1 MSDSESRNPWQLTPA
16 KLEWGEGGEPV
27 SAQFGDI
34 YFSRGDGLAETDY
47 VFLQQNRLEQRW
59 RTLDPNVA
67 GVFVIG
73 ETGFGTGLN
82 FFSAWELWRR
92 VAPIS
97 WRLLFVSVER
107 FPLERVH
114 FARAQQQWPQ
124 FAELS
129 AQVLASY
136 PPLLPGFH
144 RRHYADRVE
153 LQLLFDDATAAFA
166 ALHDSAAP
174 EFPNGFQIDAWFLD
188 GFAPAK
194 NPGMWNDDLFVQLGR
209 LSRPGTSFATFTVAG
224 TVKRGMQRAGFA
236 IEKIPGFG
244 AKRQMLRGDF
254 ATNRTVINSNPIADD
269 NNAVV
274 APPKIRAVDYW
285 AYAPPRSPS
294 KQAQPRRVVV
304 IGGGLAGAHT
314 ARALAER
321 GCPVTLLE
329 QADALATGAS
339 GNPQGVLYTKLSA
352 QAGLLNRFTLASYA
366 HALDF
371 YRTLP
376 IEERQLG
383 KFCGVLQLADS
394 DEQWQ
399 QLRDAFAAHD
409 EWVQFV
415 DAAQASA
422 LADCPVPQR
431 ALWFPRAGWL
441 APAAICQY
449 LTDHPLIDVR
459 TLCRVHDLVREAT
472 QWRLDASTGV
482 VHADIVVIATA
493 ADAAALAPTAHLPL
507 KSIRGQITA
516 LPQDLLRHRARC
528 VICHDG
534 YLASSPTG
542 ALIGATF
549 TQRDADLQV
558 RSDDHRANLQL
569 LERAL
574 PDLLAHPAEAIDCSQ
589 LTGRVGQ
596 RCTTLDYLPIVG
608 PVADP
613 AAMRERFAALAKNAN
628 TIPTTAGAYCPD
640 LYVNVGHGSRGL
652 TSTPLCAELL
662 AAQIT
667 GEPRPLPRELVQ
679 ALSPARFVLRDL
691 IRNRSA
697 E

>member
-1 MSDSESRNPWQLTPA
+1 MSDSELRNPWQVTPA
-16 KLEWGEGGEPV
+16 QLEWGESGEPV

-34 YFSRGDGLAETDY
+34 YFSRGDGLAETHY

-59 RTLDPNVA
+59 RALDPNVS

-82 FFSAWELWRR
+82 FFCAWELWRR
-92 VAPIS
+92 VAPTS
-97 WRLLFVSVER
+97 WRLLFVSAER
-107 FPLERVH
+107 FPLEH
-114 FARAQQQWPQ
+114 ANFAHAQQQWPQ

-144 RRHYADRVE
+144 RRCYTDRVQ

-174 EFPNGFQIDAWFLD
+174 ELPNSFQIDAWFLD

-194 NPGMWNDDLFVQLGR
+194 NPGMWNDDLFLQLGR

-224 TVKRGMQRAGFA
+224 IVKRGMRQAGFA

-254 ATNRTVINSNPIADD
+254 A
-269 NNAVV
+269 NAAAV
-274 APPKIRAVDYW
+274 APVKARAIDYW
-285 AYAPPRSPS
+285 GYAQSS
-294 KQAQPRRVVV
+294 NAQQRRVVV

-321 GCPVTLLE
+321 GWPVTLLE
-329 QADALATGAS
+329 QANALATGAS
-339 GNPQGVLYTKLSA
+339 GNPQVVLYTKLSV

-376 IEERQLG
+376 IATQQLG
-383 KFCGVLQLADS
+383 NFCGVLQLADS

-399 QLRDAFAAHD
+399 QLRETFVAHQD
-409 EWVQFV
+409 WVQFV
-415 DAAQASA
+415 NAEQASA
-422 LADCPVPQR
+422 LANCPVPQR

-441 APAAICQY
+441 APATICQH
-449 LTDHPLIDVR
+449 LADHPLIEVR
-459 TLCRVHDLVREAT
+459 TQCRVHDLVRDENQKEE
-472 QWRLDASTGV
+472 QWRLDTSTGV
-482 VHADIVVIATA
+482 LHADIVVIANA
-493 ADAAALAPTAHLPL
+493 ADTAALAPTAHLPL

-516 LPQDLLRHRARC
+516 LPQGLLRHQVRC

-534 YLASSPTG
+534 YLASTATG

-549 TQRDADLQV
+549 TQNDADLQV

-569 LERAL
+569 LQKAL
-574 PDLLAHPAEAIDCSQ
+574 PDLLISAADAIDCTELAN

-608 PVADP
+608 PVANP
-613 AAMRERFAALAKNAN
+613 AAMRERFAALAKNAHA
-628 TIPTTAGAYCPD
+628 TPTTPGAYCTD

-679 ALSPARFVLRDL
+679 ALSPARFLLRDL